1 MNFTLVYT
9 CTCQTHKTFIYL
21 DPIQSI
27 ISIPTFKT
35 MLKSNS
41 NIQYAFADPFYHRQY
56 SHQHRWTQQAPQ
68 YYNKVGH
75 RALSCYGF

>member
-1 MNFTLVYT
+1 
-9 CTCQTHKTFIYL
+9 
-21 DPIQSI
+21 
-27 ISIPTFKT
+27 

-75 RALSCYGF
+75 RALSCYKVWVKKKIRYLQKLTTCKKSTIFVVSL